1 MNLVT
6 GAVGSLLPKLLK
18 LLGNEYNLQR
28 GLKKKVKYLE
38 LELRSIDALL
48 KKVSHVPSDE
58 LDEQIMVWARDI
70 REASYDME
78 DILDTFLVH
87 IEGPKPNDLS
97 RLQRAVNKI
106 KNLFCKIKVRHDIG
120 SAIQDIMKHLQ
131 EVADRRARYKIDDLV
146 VNSTAINTSTS
157 DPRLKAMYKEV
168 TSFVGIDEPCKDL
181 LSKLS
186 KGQGGYMS
194 RQKKIVSIFGTGG
207 IGKTTIAKVVYDML
221 IADFECQAFVPVGQ
235 NPNLV
240 KLLMDILYEL
250 DKSKYADIHTKK
262 IDKRQLIDSLREF
275 LQNKRYIIVIDDI
288 WETKPWTEAM
298 DQALL
303 ENNFGSRIIITTRNA
318 KVATQIGHEVVPLS
332 SFKLLRVLDM
342 EACKNVSRSH
352 LIHLEKLLHL
362 RYLGLERALID
373 DLPTEIGALKLLQIL
388 NLDRTRIR
396 RLTESISQLTQ
407 LVCLKGDR
415 MKTLA
420 PNWIGELT
428 SLEELQVAI
437 DFSNDGE
444 EDNTRRF
451 LKALGSLG
459 ELSVFRSRVCKMDD
473 NMQRDLVQSLR
484 NLEKLQQLDFW
495 CEYRIDA
502 DASIWGEEGFVLPQ
516 KFRILHLRGFK
527 FCRLPSCISAAR
539 LPYLAHLSLLVDSL
553 TEKDLEFLGSLPELR
568 YLFLFTKST
577 VTISNI
583 SASDTYFKKLRF
595 CLMPHS
601 SVSIQC
607 QCKEEDNSSVSFH
620 IWNGTDA
627 MPFGT
632 CIDNCSIRKCRR
644 ILYPY
649 AVMPNLEVLH
659 TRVYVRALKDGKF
672 NCANMGLQ
680 YLNSLQ
686 KVEVR
691 IRCEG
696 ASATEVG
703 EVEAELRKATKGH
716 PNRPMLEVYRWN
728 EDKIIPTVQ
737 DQKKDKV
744 SVEEEGQNQLEGN
757 PMPDEGNKLKHG

>member
-1 MNLVT
+1 
-6 GAVGSLLPKLLK
+6 
-18 LLGNEYNLQR
+18 
-28 GLKKKVKYLE
+28 
-38 LELRSIDALL
+38 
-48 KKVSHVPSDE
+48 
-58 LDEQIMVWARDI
+58 
-70 REASYDME
+70 
-78 DILDTFLVH
+78 
-87 IEGPKPNDLS
+87 
-97 RLQRAVNKI
+97 
-106 KNLFCKIKVRHDIG
+106 
-120 SAIQDIMKHLQ
+120 
-131 EVADRRARYKIDDLV
+131 
-146 VNSTAINTSTS
+146 
-157 DPRLKAMYKEV
+157 
-168 TSFVGIDEPCKDL
+168 
-181 LSKLS
+181 
-186 KGQGGYMS
+186 
-194 RQKKIVSIFGTGG
+194 
-207 IGKTTIAKVVYDML
+207 
-221 IADFECQAFVPVGQ
+221 
-235 NPNLV
+235 
-240 KLLMDILYEL
+240 
-250 DKSKYADIHTKK
+250 
-262 IDKRQLIDSLREF
+262 
-275 LQNKRYIIVIDDI
+275 
-288 WETKPWTEAM
+288 
-298 DQALL
+298 
-303 ENNFGSRIIITTRNA
+303 
-318 KVATQIGHEVVPLS
+318 
-332 SFKLLRVLDM
+332 
-342 EACKNVSRSH
+342 
-352 LIHLEKLLHL
+352 
-362 RYLGLERALID
+362 
-373 DLPTEIGALKLLQIL
+373 
-388 NLDRTRIR
+388 
-396 RLTESISQLTQ
+396 
-407 LVCLKGDR
+407 

-644 ILYPY
+644 VLYPY
-649 AVMPNLEVLH
+649 AVMPNLE
-659 TRVYVRALKDGKF
+659 
-672 NCANMGLQ
+672 
-680 YLNSLQ
+680 

-757 PMPDEGNKLKHG
+757 PMPDEGSASAPGAGSLLTFD